1 MAVVAGLPLAHE
13 QRVTVLIE
21 HTWYEVLT
29 AIVSAVNAVLLLGL
43 LTALAFAA
51 WSLRKTFRRVQA
63 TIESANGVLQRAI
76 GKAETRVNDLNA
88 LLEVAQQEAEQ
99 AFVSTASL
107 VRGVRSG
114 ASALRKRDA
123 DNEPQ
128 DDEGGTGDGDDD
140 STEGTERTAR
150 PRIGRRAP
158 QRGSRR

>member
-43 LTALAFAA
+43 LTALVFAA

-88 LLEVAQQEAEQ
+88 LMEVAQQEAEQ

-107 VRGVRSG
+107 
-114 ASALRKRDA
+114 
-123 DNEPQ
+123 
-128 DDEGGTGDGDDD
+128 
-140 STEGTERTAR
+140 
-150 PRIGRRAP
+150 
-158 QRGSRR
+158 

>member
-13 QRVTVLIE
+13 QWVTVLIE

-43 LTALAFAA
+43 LTGLAFAA
-51 WSLRKTFRRVQA
+51 VTLRKTFRRVHA
-63 TIESANGVLQRAI
+63 TIESANDLLQRTI

-114 ASALRKRDA
+114 ASALRKPDA
-123 DNEPQ
+123 GDEPVN
-128 DDEGGTGDGDDD
+128 DEGGNGDGDDP
-140 STEGTERTAR
+140 TEDTERTAR